1 MQTAEFKLRG
11 LEGPRLSVSVVVP
24 THDRCENLD
33 RCLQAVSRLNPA
45 PVEIIVIDSA
55 PQRVGARE
63 VALRWRARYLH
74 EDVKGASRARNL
86 GAREA
91 CGDIVA
97 YTDDDAA
104 PDASWLNSLVQE
116 FSDPKVAL
124 VAGKV
129 VPPTAEPE
137 LHRLYELCGFIGQGT
152 DRIVVD
158 CDTHHWFELVSFLPF
173 GLGPNLA
180 IRRSAFQ
187 KWSGFDERLGPGT
200 PVPGH
205 EEQRAFLQLINLGY
219 RLVYAPTACVTHPL
233 PAPTIEELR
242 QRGMRRLQ
250 ASSAYLTLLMIEE
263 PGHRRE
269 VLGHILR
276 KLRAAMKRNRG
287 MTAEQS
293 SRFQCFMARLHG
305 IGLYFKSRH
314 EAAAKGPG
322 WK

>member
-1 MQTAEFKLRG
+1 MQIGNVEMSG

-24 THDRCENLD
+24 TRDRIGDLE
-33 RCLQAVSRLNPA
+33 RCLQAVSRLYPP
-45 PVEIIVIDSA
+45 PVEIIVVDSA
-55 PQRVGARE
+55 PQRVSARE
-63 VALRWRARYLH
+63 VALRWCARYLR
-74 EDVKGASRARNL
+74 DNVKGASRARNL

-97 YTDDDAA
+97 YTDDDAV

-116 FSDPKVAL
+116 FSDPRVAL

-129 VPPTAEPE
+129 VPPTVEPE
-137 LHRLYELCGFIGQGT
+137 LYRLYELCGFVGQGS
-152 DRIVVD
+152 DRIVLD
-158 CDTHHWFELVSFLPF
+158 RDTPHWFERVSFLPF

-180 IRRSAFQ
+180 IRRSAFRH
-187 KWSGFDERLGPGT
+187 WCGFDERLGPGT

-205 EEQRAFLQLINLGY
+205 EEQRAFLQLINLGF

-242 QRGMRRLQ
+242 RRGVRRLQ

-263 PGHRRE
+263 PRHRRE

-276 KLRAAMKRNRG
+276 KLQAASKPKGG
-287 MTAEQS
+287 MTAEHS
-293 SRFQCFMARLHG
+293 FRLQCLIARLHG
-305 IGLYFKSRH
+305 IGLYFISRQ
-314 EAAAKGPG
+314 ETAAKGPC
-322 WK
+322 